1 MQSESV
7 MLGRV
12 RGSGRAEAL
21 VMKNLPLWACG
32 GVAVFAILAGG
43 GGMCLSLLEMSCAET
58 NQIIAGG
65 ACFIA
70 GAVLVGAG
78 VVALAVVALAAA
90 LTSRDS
96 APPRDE
102 RGGA

>member
-12 RGSGRAEAL
+12 RGFGRAEAL
-21 VMKNLPLWACG
+21 TMKNALLWACG
-32 GVAVFAILAGG
+32 GVAALTILAGG

-90 LTSRDS
+90 LTTRAE
-96 APPRDE
+96 APHDE